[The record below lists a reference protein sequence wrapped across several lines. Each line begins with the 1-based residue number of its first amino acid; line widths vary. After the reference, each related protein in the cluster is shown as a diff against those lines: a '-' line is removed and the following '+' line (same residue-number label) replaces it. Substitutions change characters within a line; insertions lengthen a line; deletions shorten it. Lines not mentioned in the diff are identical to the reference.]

1 VVLPRIAVDHHDC
14 FVINGE
20 EPKVMTRARARA
32 IGLPLTELLGPSFD
46 RLFYDTYVATPDP
59 SSLKIRAATVLQ
71 RLPAASHVSHHTAV
85 RLWGGVAPESPDIH
99 VSMGSREARCRRRG
113 VAAHLAGAA
122 ARTVSHRGLTMSTP
136 AQSFLDLASV
146 GVSLIDLV
154 IAGDSLVK
162 ATGLDPG
169 ELVAAAEAWLGRN
182 AKRGRRAAALVR
194 AGVDSPMETRLRLLI
209 IFAGLPEPE
218 VNLVLRDSVG
228 SWQWRFDL
236 CYRSWKIIVE
246 YDGRQHAFDDRQ
258 WSHDLDRR
266 EELERLG
273 WRLIVIQSNG
283 IYERPLRTLQRIR
296 AALEERGAG
305 GLPKKFNQEWTRHFA
320 SRG

>member
-1 VVLPRIAVDHHDC
+1 MTSVERP
-14 FVINGE
+14 N
-20 EPKVMTRARARA
+20 VMTRARARA
-32 IGLPLTELLGPSFD
+32 IGLPLTELLGPGFD
-46 RLFYDTYVATPDP
+46 RLFYDTYVAAPDT
-59 SSLKIRAATVLQ
+59 SSLKIRAATVMQ

-85 RLWGGVAPESPDIH
+85 RLWGGVAPDSPDIH

-113 VAAHLAGAA
+113 IAAHLAGEA
-122 ARTVSHRGLTMSTP
+122 ARTVSHRALTMSTP
-136 AQSFLDLASV
+136 VQSFLDLASV

-162 ATGLDPG
+162 AIGLDPG
-169 ELVAAAEAWLGRN
+169 ELVAAAEGWLGRN
-182 AKRGRRAAALVR
+182 AKRARRAAALVR

-209 IFAGLPEPE
+209 VFAGLPEPE
-218 VNLVLRDSVG
+218 VNLVLRDSAG

-236 CYRSWKIIVE
+236 CYRPWKVIVE

-283 IYERPLRTLQRIR
+283 IYERPLRTLQRVR
-296 AALEERGAG
+296 AALEERGAA